1 MLERLNILF
10 LTMFVLLLAGAGA
23 YIYLDTSREEHLI
36 IAAGARSSE
45 GFQLVEA
52 IAEVVRRHHPKLDIE
67 VIETG
72 GSLDNSRLIDEGRA
86 DLATMQADGSSTVS
100 GRLIASLY
108 PDAYHLIVR
117 RDAQIE
123 DVSDLRG
130 KTIALPSRGSAQYTS
145 FWFLASHYG
154 LTESSLTSLPMSNRA
169 AEWALISGAVDAV
182 FRVRAPGDNTVQ
194 HLIER
199 ADIALVPI
207 EQSQALHLKK
217 PAIRPGTIPKG
228 SYRGYPP
235 LPRQDLE
242 TASVQRW
249 LVASE
254 KVPSRVVYQITSVLF
269 ERRRELSELNT
280 LASHITAPRVG
291 AGTHLPLHEGAAKY
305 YEREKPSVWS
315 EQADFLRTLVSLIA
329 VFGSMIFAFRNW
341 YQGAQKNRCDAYNKD
356 LLQLYES
363 ARNGEH
369 PGEYYQRELGNILT
383 VVVDD
388 LDNDRISRVGFDE
401 FSFTWQA
408 VSRLLTQLSGGG
420 IADAAS
426 ETRSNREG
434 EAL

>member
-10 LTMFVLLLAGAGA
+10 LTLFALLLAGAA
-23 YIYLDTSREEHLI
+23 VYVYLDTSREEHLI

-72 GSLDNSRLIDEGRA
+72 GSLDNSRLIDEGLV
-86 DLATMQADGSSTVS
+86 DMATMQADGSSTVS

-117 RDAQIE
+117 RDAHIE

-130 KTIALPSRGSAQYTS
+130 KTIALPSKGSAQNTS

-169 AEWALISGAVDAV
+169 AEWALITNAVDAV
-182 FRVRAPGDNTVQ
+182 FRVRAPGDKTVR

-207 EQSQALHLKK
+207 EQAAALHLRK
-217 PAIRPGTIPKG
+217 PAIRPGMIPKG

-235 LPRQDLE
+235 LPQQDLE

-249 LVASE
+249 FVAS
-254 KVPSRVVYQITSVLF
+254 KDVPASVVYQITSVLF
-269 ERRRELSELNT
+269 ERRRELSQLNS
-280 LASHITAPRVG
+280 LASLITAPGQGV
-291 AGTHLPLHEGAAKY
+291 GTHLPLHEGAANY
-305 YEREKPSVWS
+305 YDREKPSVWS
-315 EQADFLRTLVSLIA
+315 EQADLLRTLVSLIA
-329 VFGSMIFAFRNW
+329 VFGSMVFAFRNW
-341 YQGAQKNRCDAYNKD
+341 FQGAQKNRADAYNKD
-356 LLQLYES
+356 LLALYET
-363 ARNGEH
+363 AKKH
-369 PGEYYQRELGNILT
+369 EYSNEFYQQELGSILS
-383 VVVDD
+383 VVIDD
-388 LDNDRISRVGFDE
+388 LDNDRISRDSFEE

-408 VSRLLTQLSGGG
+408 VSQLLKQIPG
-420 IADAAS
+420 DA
-426 ETRSNREG
+426 ETPRP
-434 EAL
+434 

>member
-10 LTMFVLLLAGAGA
+10 LTMFVLFVVGAVA
-23 YIYLDTSREEHLI
+23 YVYLDTSREEHLI

-52 IAEVVRRHHPKLDIE
+52 IAEVVSQHHPNLDIE

-72 GSLDNSRLIDEGRA
+72 GSLDNSRLIDEGLA
-86 DLATMQADGSSTVS
+86 DMATMQADGGSTVS

-117 RDAQIE
+117 RESEIE

-130 KTIALPSRGSAQYTS
+130 KTIALPSRGSAQHTS

-154 LTESSLTSLPMSNRA
+154 LTESSMTSLPMSNRA
-169 AEWALISGAVDAV
+169 AEWALITGAVDAV
-182 FRVRAPGDNTVQ
+182 FRVRAPGDNTVR

-207 EQSQALHLKK
+207 EQVPALHLKK

-228 SYRGYPP
+228 SYRGNPP
-235 LPRQDLE
+235 LPQQDLE

-249 LVASE
+249 LVASTA
-254 KVPSRVVYQITSVLF
+254 VPAKVVYQITSVLF
-269 ERRRELSELNT
+269 ERRRELSELNP
-280 LASHITAPRVG
+280 LASLMTAPKVR
-291 AGTHLPLHEGAAKY
+291 AGTHLPLHRGAEKY
-305 YEREKPSVWS
+305 FDREKPSVWS
-315 EQADFLRTLVSLIA
+315 EQANFLRTLVSLIA
-329 VFGSMIFAFRNW
+329 IFGSMIFAFRNW
-341 YQGAQKNRCDAYNKD
+341 FQGAQKNRADAYNKD
-356 LLQLYES
+356 LLALYES
-363 ARNGEH
+363 AREHEH
-369 PGEYYQRELGNILT
+369 PGEHYQQELGNILS
-383 VVVDD
+383 VVIDD

-408 VSRLLTQLSGGG
+408 VSQLLNQLSNGTE
-420 IADAAS
+420 
-426 ETRSNREG
+426 ETESAREG
-434 EAL
+434 MAP

>member
-10 LTMFVLLLAGAGA
+10 LTLFVLLLVGAGA
-23 YIYLDTSREEHLI
+23 YIYLDTSREDRLI

-72 GSLDNSRLIDEGRA
+72 GSLDSSRLIDEGRA
-86 DLATMQADGSSTVS
+86 DLAMMQADGGSTVS

-130 KTIALPSRGSAQYTS
+130 KTIALPSRGSAQHTS

-154 LTESSLTSLPMSNRA
+154 LSESSLTSLPMSNRA

-182 FRVRAPGDNTVQ
+182 FRVRAPGDNTVR

-207 EQSQALHLKK
+207 EQAQALHLRK
-217 PAIRPGTIPKG
+217 PAIRPGSIPKG
-228 SYRGYPP
+228 SYRGSPP
-235 LPRQDLE
+235 LPQQDLE
-242 TASVQRW
+242 TASVHRW

-254 KVPSRVVYQITSVLF
+254 NVPSKVVYQITSVLF

-280 LASHITAPRVG
+280 LASLISAPEVG

-305 YEREKPSVWS
+305 YDREKPSVWS
-315 EQADFLRTLVSLIA
+315 EQANFLRTLVSMIA
-329 VFGSMIFAFRNW
+329 IFGSMIFAFRNW
-341 YQGAQKNRCDAYNKD
+341 YQSAQKNRGDAYNKN
-356 LLQLYES
+356 LLALYES
-363 ARNGEH
+363 AKKREH
-369 PGEYYQRELGNILT
+369 PDEYYQRELGNILT

-401 FSFTWQA
+401 FSFTWRA
-408 VSRLLTQLSGGG
+408 VSQLLNQLAGDGK
-420 IADAAS
+420 
-426 ETRSNREG
+426 EPRPNREE
-434 EAL
+434 EAP